1 MAHLVLR
8 EDDVRLPGYFM
19 PHIKGD
25 SLMVQLGIHMASLVF
40 SMADI
45 LYEKEVDTYI
55 TINMSADQ
63 LRSTKLI

>member
-1 MAHLVLR
+1 M
-8 EDDVRLPGYFM
+8 RLPGYFM